1 MKTNIQKYP
10 AYKDSGVEWLGK
22 IPNHWEIIRLKNI
35 IRAKI
40 TDGPHVTPEFIDEGI
55 PFLSVDGIQ
64 NGELVFENSRLIS
77 LNDHIKYQKKCRIEK
92 FDILMGKAASI
103 GKIAQSKVDFEYS
116 IWSPL
121 ALIKPNL
128 EKFNATFMEY
138 YLKSTLSQYQI
149 EILCTSNTQKN
160 ISMDDIPKI
169 ILTFP
174 PLPEQTAIAA
184 FLDRKTTLIDQAI
197 GIKQKQIEL
206 LKERR
211 QILIHNAVTRGLNPN
226 VKMKDSGVEYLG
238 DIPKEWNV
246 VRFKYIIRTKA
257 RLGWKGLKASEYVDN
272 SDYGFLATPNI
283 KGENIDYS
291 GAYFITKKRYEES
304 PEIMLKKDDILLV
317 KDGSTLGIINIVKSM
332 PFNCTVNSSI
342 AVLRILDD
350 NLLNAEYLN
359 YFLKSDYS
367 QKIIELKKD
376 GMGVPHLFQSD
387 INNFIAL
394 IPTFKEQKEI
404 LIHIEKQITKTST
417 AISLKEQ
424 EIEKLKE
431 YKATLINSAVTGK
444 IKVS

>member
-226 VKMKDSGVEYLG
+226 VKLKDSGVEWIGEIPEHWEVRRIKTLTRVKRGASPRPIDDPRYFNDNGEFAWVRIADVSSNDHYLINTVQKLSKLGSSLSVKILPNELFISIAGTVGKPMISKIKCCIHDGFVYFPDLKMNLEYMYRIFETGQPYLG
-238 DIPKEWNV
+238 LGKHGTQLNLNTETIGNIYIPLPP
-246 VRFKYIIRTKA
+246 A
-257 RLGWKGLKASEYVDN
+257 
-272 SDYGFLATPNI
+272 NI
-283 KGENIDYS
+283 QNEIVCEVNNI
-291 GAYFITKKRYEES
+291 
-304 PEIMLKKDDILLV
+304 
-317 KDGSTLGIINIVKSM
+317 
-332 PFNCTVNSSI
+332 SI
-342 AVLRILDD
+342 KFA
-350 NLLNAEYLN
+350 N
-359 YFLKSDYS
+359 
-367 QKIIELKKD
+367 
-376 GMGVPHLFQSD
+376 
-387 INNFIAL
+387 
-394 IPTFKEQKEI
+394 
-404 LIHIEKQITKTST
+404 

-444 IKVS
+444 IKVC

>member
-1 MKTNIQKYP
+1 MQKYP
-10 AYKDSGVEWLGK
+10 AYKASGAEWLGE
-22 IPNHWEIIRLKNI
+22 IPSHWEIIRLKNI

-184 FLDRKTTLIDQAI
+184 FLDRKTALIDQAI
-197 GIKQKQIEL
+197 DINQKQIEL

-226 VKMKDSGVEYLG
+226 VKMKDSGVEWIGEIPEGWEVKKIKHISSKIGSGVTPSGGGTTYLESGIPLLRSQNVLFGKIELEGVAFISDKIHESMSNSQVKKG
-238 DIPKEWNV
+238 DVLLNITGGSIGRCHYVDFDSELNV
-246 VRFKYIIRTKA
+246 NQHVCIIRPTKGITSLFLNSILSSEVGQGQIWFNQQGGG
-257 RLGWKGLKASEYVDN
+257 REGLN
-272 SDYGFLATPNI
+272 
-283 KGENIDYS
+283 
-291 GAYFITKKRYEES
+291 
-304 PEIMLKKDDILLV
+304 
-317 KDGSTLGIINIVKSM
+317 
-332 PFNCTVNSSI
+332 
-342 AVLRILDD
+342 
-350 NLLNAEYLN
+350 
-359 YFLKSDYS
+359 
-367 QKIIELKKD
+367 
-376 GMGVPHLFQSD
+376 FQS
-387 INNFIAL
+387 IKNFFLPLPSIM
-394 IPTFKEQKEI
+394 EQK
-404 LIHIEKQITKTST
+404 LICDFIEQTTTKIAT

-424 EIEKLKE
+424 EIERLKE

-444 IKVS
+444 IKVC

>member
-1 MKTNIQKYP
+1 MKTNMQKYP
-10 AYKDSGVEWLGK
+10 AYKASGAEWLGE
-22 IPNHWEIIRLKNI
+22 IPSHWEIIRLKNI

-184 FLDRKTTLIDQAI
+184 FLDRKTALIDQAI
-197 GIKQKQIEL
+197 DINQKQIEL

-226 VKMKDSGVEYLG
+226 VKMKDSGVEWIGEIPEGWEVKKIKHISSKIGSGVTPSGGGTTYLESGIPLLRSQNVLFGKIELEGVAFISDKIHESMSNSQVKKG
-238 DIPKEWNV
+238 DVLLNITGGSIGRCHYVDFDSELNV
-246 VRFKYIIRTKA
+246 NQHVCIIRPTKGITSLFLNSILSSEVGQGQIWFNQQGGG
-257 RLGWKGLKASEYVDN
+257 REGLN
-272 SDYGFLATPNI
+272 
-283 KGENIDYS
+283 
-291 GAYFITKKRYEES
+291 
-304 PEIMLKKDDILLV
+304 
-317 KDGSTLGIINIVKSM
+317 
-332 PFNCTVNSSI
+332 
-342 AVLRILDD
+342 
-350 NLLNAEYLN
+350 
-359 YFLKSDYS
+359 
-367 QKIIELKKD
+367 
-376 GMGVPHLFQSD
+376 FQS
-387 INNFIAL
+387 IKNFFLPLPSIM
-394 IPTFKEQKEI
+394 EQK
-404 LIHIEKQITKTST
+404 LICDFIEQTTTKIAT

-424 EIEKLKE
+424 EIERLKE

-444 IKVS
+444 IKVC